1 MNPWWLDFLLIVRFK
16 LLIHIGGK
24 DGEGQKYFWQYVNVL
39 KKIFCPLC
47 KLCKQT
53 GRRFQLR
60 PNLSPALTNKVELHR
75 NWVFFQRPLQQRRFI
90 LHFSRTV
97 LFCSFILHFSRA
109 TKTQFFPATVTQV
122 SDLPHA
128 LFQCCPSQI
137 SRAGVAHQNLL
148 LLGLSK

>member
-1 MNPWWLDFLLIVRFK
+1 MSTS
-16 LLIHIGGK
+16 
-24 DGEGQKYFWQYVNVL
+24 Q
-39 KKIFCPLC
+39 KKICP
-47 KLCKQT
+47 LCKQT

-60 PNLSPALTNKVELHR
+60 PQSPNLSPAHKQSGIAQELGFLSASSATTPFYFALFSH
-75 NWVFFQRPLQQRRFI
+75 RFI

-97 LFCSFILHFSRA
+97 LFCSYILHFSRA

-137 SRAGVAHQNLL
+137 SGAGVAHQNLL